1 MISFIFIL
9 GFIGHVVPFKILKMF
24 SNSSKLDAAAS
35 LKEDLDGKK
44 SLLEGYNAKIQ
55 KINGEVKTA
64 SSFGS
69 NLKTTAKLYSSL
81 NNIVPEE
88 IRLTSFG
95 IEEKNNI
102 LVSGVAKNDQSV
114 VNMMNNFS
122 DNEVINDSK
131 IEAMVEFTLE
141 DRIDLYKTEG
151 KPAPKEEELPN
162 ETITKKFNSKLSLK
176 PFEDEVFDNEK
187 IVAKLLKSG
196 KKKKK

>member
-1 MISFIFIL
+1 MIFIL
-9 GFIGHVVPFKILKMF
+9 GFVGHVVPFKILKMF
-24 SNSSKLDAAAS
+24 SNSSKLSTAAS
-35 LKEDLDGKK
+35 LKEDLEGKK
-44 SLLEGYNAKIQ
+44 NLLKGYNAKIE
-55 KINGEVKTA
+55 KIKKDTKVV
-64 SSFGS
+64 SSLGS
-69 NLKTTAKLYSSL
+69 NLKTTANLYASL
-81 NNIVPEE
+81 NEIVPKD

-102 LVSGVAKNDQSV
+102 LFSGVAKNDQAV

-187 IVAKLLKSG
+187 VVAKLLKSG

>member
-1 MISFIFIL
+1 MIFVL
-9 GFIGHVVPFKILKMF
+9 GFIGHVMPFKILKLID
-24 SNSSKLDAAAS
+24 NSSKLSAAND
-35 LKEDLDGKK
+35 LKDDLEGKK
-44 SLLEGYNAKIQ
+44 NLLKGYNAKIA
-55 KINGEVKTA
+55 KIKKDTETA
-64 SSFGS
+64 ASFGS

-81 NNIVPEE
+81 NNIVPED

-95 IEEKNNI
+95 IEEKSNI

-141 DRIDLYKTEG
+141 DRIDLYTTKG

-162 ETITKKFNSKLSLK
+162 ETITKKFNSMLSLK
-176 PFEDEVFDNEK
+176 PFENEVFDNEK
-187 IVAKLLKSG
+187 VVSKLLKSG
-196 KKKKK
+196 KKKKR